1 MVIVGAAG
9 SGKTSLLKLLEPF
22 SDYFF
27 QRIETMH
34 KSAPTN
40 QASRVLRGDT
50 CHARYKLPFGSLKGK
65 RGVLSSQVL
74 KSFRKQWDGAE
85 EQ

>member
-1 MVIVGAAG
+1 MELKELFKDGVDNEQVPLLVMIIVGAEG

-50 CHARYKLPFGSLKGK
+50 CHA
-65 RGVLSSQVL
+65 
-74 KSFRKQWDGAE
+74 
-85 EQ
+85 